1 MQSVGESLRAA
12 RTSGGLT
19 LEEVSARTRISI
31 KNLRAIEADELGSMS
46 SAFFYK
52 SFVRQFANELKLE
65 FSLLAPAVQAAAST
79 IPEPLVPGQGDTA
92 APKVSRLRRPRRSN
106 RRWFLSFASL
116 AGMVIACSTVYAMW
130 QSSRAG
136 LHASIAS
143 FVNSVT
149 SVAKQPAA
157 KKTHAVQPAHPPVA
171 ENHVT
176 ENHVTEKQAE
186 AAPAT
191 MTAEASLPPS
201 NFFELKLSALEAT
214 WLSVA
219 ADGKEIFT
227 GTLKPSEIKVLEGH
241 EKALVRAGNAGGLS
255 VEFNGKLLGRLGPR
269 GQVRTVV
276 FTKDRYE
283 IVPSAAPLALA
294 QFTLRGE

>member
-1 MQSVGESLRAA
+1 
-12 RTSGGLT
+12 
-19 LEEVSARTRISI
+19 
-31 KNLRAIEADELGSMS
+31 
-46 SAFFYK
+46 
-52 SFVRQFANELKLE
+52 
-65 FSLLAPAVQAAAST
+65 
-79 IPEPLVPGQGDTA
+79 
-92 APKVSRLRRPRRSN
+92 
-106 RRWFLSFASL
+106 
-116 AGMVIACSTVYAMW
+116 
-130 QSSRAG
+130 
-136 LHASIAS
+136 
-143 FVNSVT
+143 
-149 SVAKQPAA
+149 
-157 KKTHAVQPAHPPVA
+157 
-171 ENHVT
+171 
-176 ENHVTEKQAE
+176 
-186 AAPAT
+186 